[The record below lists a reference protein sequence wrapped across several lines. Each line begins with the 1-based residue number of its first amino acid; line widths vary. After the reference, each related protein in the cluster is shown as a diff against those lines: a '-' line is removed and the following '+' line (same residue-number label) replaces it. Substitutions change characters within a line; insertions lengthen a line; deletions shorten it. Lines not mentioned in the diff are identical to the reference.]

1 MTLCGPLAVCKGRE
15 VSGQTTVA
23 MQKTNT
29 GTNSELSVYIKNSN
43 TLAMDAQYFAN
54 EEMNYAP
61 KARTASGFGQDVIL
75 LIILFSS
82 V

>member
-23 MQKTNT
+23 MQKTNK

-43 TLAMDAQYFAN
+43 TLAMDTEYFTN
-54 EEMNYAP
+54 DEMNYKP
-61 KARTASGFGQDVIL
+61 KARRASGFR
-75 LIILFSS
+75 
-82 V
+82 